1 MLSLSS
7 RLARLGQ
14 LPAEQQPC
22 ATREL
27 VQLSGMYLLQHDP
40 FYGRIF
46 SQLAVTLRAT
56 PTPLGLQARATDWQL
71 VVSPVALAQ
80 TGWTGAQWLA
90 MVRHTV
96 LHLVWDHP
104 DRYAQALQTPTQ
116 AALVRWATDAAVNDY
131 LEDLPAGAITSRTL
145 QRLIGHPVTAK
156 QDSAVYWQLL
166 RRWQAQTSTTT
177 QATTQAAPNLK
188 LGAMKNRQTALP
200 QSSTQQSDGHRGWRT
215 GQLSDQAQRQQWRQQ
230 VLATTAAALSAK
242 QRGTLPGKIQAALTV
257 PSLDRPL
264 NWQGKLKRWLGQV
277 PAGRQPAYGRF
288 NRRQPQRM
296 ELPGQTVQ
304 TWQKIQ
310 IFIDESGSM
319 GNQEIAYLLG
329 QLTQLL
335 AIYPAEIRVYPFD
348 TTVHVQAGFTLT
360 RGFPDLQRVGGGGTR
375 FQAIF
380 EVLPR
385 LMAGQGG
392 QLAIILTDGFGE
404 RQVTSTLPVDVIWLL
419 TSPLERFSLTQPIG
433 QVISLAQDPQ
443 LQVLQ
448 GGIEN
453 GNGSNG

>member
-7 RLARLGQ
+7 RLARLSK
-14 LPAEQQPC
+14 LPPAQQPR

-40 FYGRIF
+40 FYGRVF

-56 PTPLGLQARATDWQL
+56 PTPLGLQARASDWQL

-90 MVRHTV
+90 MLRHTV

-104 DRYAQALQTPTQ
+104 ERYARALQTPTQ

-131 LEDLPAGAITSRTL
+131 LDDLPAGAITSHTL
-145 QRLIGHPVTAK
+145 QQLIGKPVTAK

-166 RRWQAQTSTTT
+166 RRWQAQATPTNRTTKS
-177 QATTQAAPNLK
+177 APNLQ
-188 LGAMKNRQTALP
+188 LGATEGQRMAVP
-200 QSSTQQSDGHRGWRT
+200 QSSATHPDGHRGWRT

-230 VLATTAAALSAK
+230 VLATTATALSAK

-257 PSLDRPL
+257 PSLERPL
-264 NWQGKLKRWLGQV
+264 NWQGRLKRQLGQV

-348 TTVHVQAGFTLT
+348 TTVHVQAGFSLSS
-360 RGFPDLQRVGGGGTR
+360 RFPHLQRVGGGGTR

-380 EVLPR
+380 EALPR
-385 LMAGQGG
+385 LMAGQRG

-404 RQVTSTLPVDVIWLL
+404 SQVTPTLPVDVIWLL
-419 TSPLERFSLTQPIG
+419 TSPLERFSLAQPIG

-443 LQVLQ
+443 LQALQ
-448 GGIEN
+448 GGIED
-453 GNGSNG
+453 GNGSNGE